1 MTTPPQEALPTPSPA
16 DLDGAA
22 VVTVQDFV
30 LSILLWTGVLVALA
44 GLVVAGGWWLVRRHR
59 STQDA

>member
-22 VVTVQDFV
+22 VVTLQDFA
-30 LSILLWTGVLVALA
+30 LSILMWTGLLVALA
-44 GLVVAGGWWLVRRHR
+44 GLVLAGGLWLVRRRR
-59 STQDA
+59 SLQEP